1 MSNLTNPRG
10 SWAVRQGIARLPRLG
25 VGLVAAAGL
34 LALGIASMG
43 PVSAQTIKNQGGVTA
58 GSYVAVTP
66 FRVADTRPN
75 SGQPYAGK
83 TLTAGGSLNV
93 QVTGTASDVPA
104 SATAVVLNVTAVD
117 PTAAGFLTVYP
128 EGGTLPVVSSVN
140 FAAGSIVP
148 NAVTVG
154 LSATG
159 MVTVYNNTGSTNV
172 VVDVDGYYTAS
183 PPSAGS
189 GLYNAVAPTRVFGT
203 LANGSTVGA
212 NSTTAVTVAG
222 ASANDGVP
230 STASAVVAN
239 ITAAGATLPSYLSV
253 YPAGGTVPVASS
265 LNFGAQVANQ
275 AIANRVTVGVS
286 STGAIDIYNLTGSVR
301 VDVDIDGYYSGP
313 GGTGSTFVPV
323 TPIRVTDTRVPTN
336 GSPIAPSTTESFNLA
351 TNSSGEI
358 PADAA
363 AVASNFTVVPGDA
376 PGYLTVYPTTDTTN
390 PTASDVN
397 WTANE
402 SPAVPNF
409 TIAQT
414 NGTTGAVDVYN
425 SHGATVNLLIDV
437 FGYFTPSG
445 IPSMVSAT
453 VTNTTLTI
461 TYNQDVNCPTAG
473 ANDVTDF
480 TYDWTGA
487 ASGGAV
493 TTTTC
498 AGSGTDVLTLG
509 GTFTLPSGTAT
520 LTYNAPSATNT
531 AANSVASTATGTFAA
546 TQTIGVPVAVAPAM
560 VSAYTTNTTLV
571 ITYNE
576 DVTCDASG
584 TIPADFT
591 YDYTGIA
598 SGFTGAVTAACSG
611 DTLTLTAATSVSP
624 PTSTSTLVYT
634 APTTPSSTNAV
645 YATGST
651 PAFYAATQT
660 LTGSQWTTPAIT
672 GAVVTPGASGTGT
685 IAVTYSEATDCPTVT
700 ADVQTLFDY
709 SNGGA
714 AAYPST
720 CADTSADV
728 ITLGTFYNATTGT
741 AVETLVL
748 PGASDTLTYTSPG
761 TPTTANAAHSTVD
774 FPQFADTQTF
784 ALTPTAA
791 PAMNTT
797 AGSAVVTAGV
807 SIAITYTEAP
817 ACPATG
823 ADGDFVYDFTAG
835 GPAEAVTGCSA
846 SGDVL
851 TLTGAFNAAAGSA
864 SIAYTEPGTPS
875 TSNAVYAANTTTDF
889 AASQTLSGSQITN

>member
-43 PVSAQTIKNQGGVTA
+43 PVSAQTITNPSGVTA

-66 FRVADTRPN
+66 FRVADTRAN
-75 SGQPYAGK
+75 SGEPYAGM
-83 TLTAGGSLNV
+83 TLSAGGSLNV
-93 QVTGTASDVPA
+93 QVTGTASGVPA
-104 SATAVVLNVTAVD
+104 TATAAVLNVTAVD

-154 LSATG
+154 LSASG
-159 MVTVYNNTGSTNV
+159 MVTIYNNTGSTNV
-172 VVDVDGYYTAS
+172 VVDVDGYYTAT
-183 PPSAGS
+183 PASAGS
-189 GLYNAVAPTRVFGT
+189 GLYNAVSPTRVLGT
-203 LANGSTVGA
+203 LANGVTVGA
-212 NSTTAVTVAG
+212 GSTTAVTVTG
-222 ASANDGVP
+222 GSVP
-230 STASAVVAN
+230 SSATAVVAN
-239 ITAAGATLPSYLSV
+239 VTAAGATEPSYLSV
-253 YPAGGTVPVASS
+253 YPASGTKPLSSS

-275 AIANRVTVGVS
+275 AIANRVTVGVG
-286 STGAIDIYNLTGSVR
+286 TNGQIDIYNLTGSVR
-301 VDVDIDGYYSGP
+301 VDVDIDGYYSGA
-313 GGTGSTFVPV
+313 GGTGSLFVPV

-336 GSPIAPSTTESFNLA
+336 GTPIAPSTTESFNLA
-351 TNSSGEI
+351 TNSSSEI

-376 PGYLTVYPTTDTTN
+376 PGYLTVYPTSDATN

-445 IPSMVSAT
+445 IPSLVSAT
-453 VTNTTLTI
+453 VTNTTLTL
-461 TYNQDVNCPTAG
+461 TYNEDVNCPTAG
-473 ANDVTDF
+473 SNDPTDF
-480 TYDWTGA
+480 TYDWTGT

-493 TTTTC
+493 TSTSC
-498 AGSGTDVLTLG
+498 LGSGTDVLTLT

-520 LTYNAPSATNT
+520 VTYTAPTATNT
-531 AANSVASTATGTFAA
+531 AANSVASTATPTDFAA
-546 TQTIGVPVAVAPAM
+546 TQTISVPVAVAPAM
-560 VSAYTTNTTLV
+560 VSAYTTATTLV

-584 TIPADFT
+584 TIPADFA
-591 YDYTGIA
+591 YDYTGVA
-598 SGFTGAVTAACSG
+598 SGFVGAVTAACSG
-611 DTLTLTAATSVSP
+611 DALTLTAVTSVNP
-624 PTSTSTLVYT
+624 PTSASTLVYT

-645 YATGST
+645 SATGSS

-660 LTGSQWTTPAIT
+660 LTGSQWTTTAIT
-672 GAVVTPGASGTGT
+672 GATVTPGVSGTGT
-685 IAVTYSEATDCPTVT
+685 IAVTYSEATVCPTVT
-700 ADVQTLFDY
+700 ADVQTLFEY
-709 SNGGA
+709 TNGGA

-741 AVETLVL
+741 TGQPLVL
-748 PGASDTLTYTSPG
+748 PGASDTLTYTAP
-761 TPTTANAAHSTVD
+761 TATNTTANAVHANGD
-774 FPQFADTQTF
+774 FPEFPGTQSF
-784 ALTPTAA
+784 ALTATAA
-791 PAMNTT
+791 PAMTTT

-807 SIAITYTEAP
+807 SIAITYTGAVS
-817 ACPATG
+817 CPPTG

-851 TLTGAFNAAAGSA
+851 TLAGAFNAAAGSA

-889 AASQTLSGSQITN
+889 AASQTLSGSQIVN